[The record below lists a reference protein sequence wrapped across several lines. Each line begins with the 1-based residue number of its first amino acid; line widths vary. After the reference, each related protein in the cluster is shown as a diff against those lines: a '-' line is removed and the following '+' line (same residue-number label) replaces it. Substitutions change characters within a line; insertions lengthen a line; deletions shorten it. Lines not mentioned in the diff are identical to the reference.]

1 MQIRFLLSLLLLS
14 ASAAL
19 AAQTLRPA
27 YPDVVRRFST
37 HDGLPQNSVN
47 AMVQDRE
54 GFLCLGTFGGLA
66 RFDGSDFSV
75 YRNLASS
82 GASSDRIL
90 QFSAASCGSAA
101 RSPGSASIA
110 TAASCAWT
118 SVAAAA

>member
-1 MQIRFLLSLLLLS
+1 LSLLLLS

-54 GFLCLGTFGGLA
+54 MTAEALHRMVKVLG
-66 RFDGSDFSV
+66 
-75 YRNLASS
+75 
-82 GASSDRIL
+82 
-90 QFSAASCGSAA
+90 
-101 RSPGSASIA
+101 
-110 TAASCAWT
+110 
-118 SVAAAA
+118 